1 MKKRFLFVFVALL
14 STSLFAQTTWTVDKA
29 HSQVSFGITHMGI
42 AEVTGL
48 FRSFD
53 ANITTPGEGFENA
66 TYNVIIDVSS
76 VDTGVERRDNHL
88 RSDDFFGVEKHPE
101 MTFKSTSSRK
111 VGDNKYQVT
120 GDLSLHGITKPVTL
134 DVWHRGTITKEDGT
148 VVSGFQITGSVSR
161 EEFNIGPGF
170 PEPALSDEVRI
181 KVDAEFTK

>member
-1 MKKRFLFVFVALL
+1 MKKVVLFLFVALL
-14 STSLFAQTTWTVDKA
+14 STGLFAQTTWTVDKA

-53 ANITTPGEGFENA
+53 AKITTPGEGFENA
-66 TYNVIIDVSS
+66 TYNVTIDVNS
-76 VDTGVERRDNHL
+76 VDTGVEKRDNHL
-88 RSDDFFGVEKHPE
+88 RSDDFFAVEKHPE
-101 MTFKSTSSRK
+101 MTFKSTSSKKDGEDRYK
-111 VGDNKYQVT
+111 VT

-148 VVSGFQITGSVSR
+148 EVAGFQITGEVSR
-161 EEFNIGPGF
+161 EEFNIGPDF
-170 PEPALSDEVRI
+170 PEAALSDDVRI

>member
-1 MKKRFLFVFVALL
+1 MKKVFLVVFAALL
-14 STSLFAQTTWTVDKA
+14 STGLFAQTTWTVDKA

-53 ANITTPGEGFENA
+53 AKITTPGDGLENA
-66 TYNVIIDVSS
+66 TYNVTIDVNS

-88 RSDDFFGVEKHPE
+88 RSDDFFAVEKHPE
-101 MTFKSTSSRK
+101 MIFKSTSSRK
-111 VGDNKYQVT
+111 DGENRYKVT

-148 VVSGFQITGSVSR
+148 EVAGFQITGEVSR
-161 EEFNIGPGF
+161 EEFNIGPDF
-170 PEPALSDEVRI
+170 PEAALSDDVRI

>member
-1 MKKRFLFVFVALL
+1 MRKGILFAFVALL
-14 STSLFAQTTWTVDKA
+14 STGLFAQTAWTVDKA

-53 ANITTPGEGFENA
+53 ASIDTKGNGLENA
-66 TYNVIIDVSS
+66 TYNVTIDVNS
-76 VDTGVERRDNHL
+76 VDTGVEKRDNHL
-88 RSDDFFGVEKHPE
+88 RSDDFFAVEKYPE
-101 MTFKSTSSRK
+101 MTFKSTSVRK
-111 VGDNKYQVT
+111 DGQNKYKVT

-148 VVSGFQITGSVSR
+148 EVAGFQITGDISR
-161 EEFNIGPGF
+161 EEFNIGPDF
-170 PEPALSDEVRI
+170 PEAALSDEVRI